1 MLNAKITKII
11 AQMIN
16 ETIRAEVSEQDKITI
31 LTENLPTQFAKAVR
45 VPVEVSKVWFHDVA
59 KMIGGAI

>member
-16 ETIRAEVSEQDKITI
+16 ETIRSEVSEQDKIKI
-31 LTENLPTQFAKAVR
+31 LTENLPTQFSKAVG
-45 VPVEVSKVWFHDVA
+45 VPVEVSKIWFHDVA
-59 KMIGGAI
+59 KMIEGAI